1 MLSDMSWQ
9 EDFLFVWK
17 ALAMYIILA
26 VDDIH
31 AGQNQYIFTIEIY
44 FLSMWIN
51 KSLYIIHYDLL
62 IQIYDLKLKIQ
73 VYVSISCVVSHYFNE
88 S

>member
-1 MLSDMSWQ
+1 MSWQ
-9 EDFLFVWK
+9 EDFLFVLK

-44 FLSMWIN
+44 MFKHVNQQIPL
-51 KSLYIIHYDLL
+51 HYTL
-62 IQIYDLKLKIQ
+62 
-73 VYVSISCVVSHYFNE
+73 
-88 S
+88 